1 MLFRSFSKFGSYTGN
16 GSADGPFVYT
26 GFRPR
31 YVMIKCS
38 STAGYNWTVVDT
50 ARDTYNLTIYKLDPN
65 ESAAENAGGSGNS
78 TQNTLDILSNG
89 FKLRTSNGDTNTS
102 QTYIFAAF
110 AENPFK
116 FANAR

>member
-1 MLFRSFSKFGSYTGN
+1 MVKRTDAAS
-16 GSADGPFVYT
+16 
-26 GFRPR
+26 
-31 YVMIKCS
+31 
-38 STAGYNWTVVDT
+38 AGYDWFIFDT

-102 QTYIFAAF
+102 QTYIYAAF
-110 AENPFK
+110 AENPFTI
-116 FANAR
+116 ARAR